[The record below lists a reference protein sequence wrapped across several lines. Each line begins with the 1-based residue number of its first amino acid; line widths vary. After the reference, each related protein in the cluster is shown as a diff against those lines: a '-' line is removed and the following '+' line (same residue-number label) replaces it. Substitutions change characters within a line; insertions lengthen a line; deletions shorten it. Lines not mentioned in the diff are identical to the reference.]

1 MQGRWGIWKKKKKIL
16 SDVKTQYINIVV
28 YFKLKNDTLITNTVY
43 SDYQRSNYSQEYET
57 KEIKRLLKHK

>member
-1 MQGRWGIWKKKKKIL
+1 MKKKKKKIL

-43 SDYQRSNYSQEYET
+43 SDYQRSNYSQEYAT